1 MVQPRLARLS
11 LRKVSERQVWATI
24 SAAKFLNTLPT
35 FAASLLLVLVSTW
48 EPSPTTPKISF
59 LLPTAPSLA
68 KPTVEAWRHYPPG
81 TTQSSPTHLI
91 FPLQQSRASTYSHCM
106 EKELQRRHKLSQFLC
121 QDRGW
126 PRPLLCLALGLIT
139 PLCVPY
145 SMMSHVFSQWAL
157 ATKIQTYHLH
167 FGS

>member
-1 MVQPRLARLS
+1 MPGSHSGKSQRDKCELPHLLPSSLTPFRPLLRLYY
-11 LRKVSERQVWATI
+11 
-24 SAAKFLNTLPT
+24 
-35 FAASLLLVLVSTW
+35 LVLVSTC

-59 LLPTAPSLA
+59 LLPTAPSLG

-91 FPLQQSRASTYSHCM
+91 LPLQQSWASTYSHCM

-126 PRPLLCLALGLIT
+126 PRPLLCLAPGLIT

-157 ATKIQTYHLH
+157 ATKIQTHHLQL
-167 FGS
+167 GS